1 LALEQRKL
9 CVVCAKVFRADL
21 TTCPDDGA
29 PLVIEATTASGQSK
43 LGHVLGNYRLTR
55 VIGEGGV
62 GTVYEGVHV
71 QLGRK
76 MALKV
81 LHPDSATPETIRRFF
96 NEARAV
102 NEIRH
107 PNIIEVEDFVTTD
120 AGDHYLLME
129 LLDGEDLRSLLARE
143 GMLTPERVV
152 AIGEQIAS
160 AIAAVH
166 KVGIIHRDLKPDNV
180 YVHRT
185 DGREVF
191 KLLDFGIAKFLTEG
205 QGVTRAGMT
214 LGTPEYMAP
223 EQIVTNGAPGPR
235 TDIYALGM
243 LMYECIAGAPA
254 FTATT
259 TAGVLRGHISEPA
272 VPPSRRRGEPIPP
285 VLEAVI
291 MKCLEKNPEHR
302 FQNGESVRAAL
313 RADEPIPMVLPAGAG
328 LTQRHA
334 RPRRRA
340 LQMIPAFFM
349 AAAAAVLHFAPR
361 PTGVAAAG
369 PVTAVAPSPKPS
381 PSPTPTPTPS
391 PSPSPTPPP
400 KAEAPAKAPAA
411 PAAPQTI
418 SIDLVSDPPGAELF
432 IGADRTPLGPA
443 PVTTGLAMSTDPL
456 KVIAHF
462 PDGHEVVQS
471 IVPDRELPTV
481 HFVLPRPVVKAPTQP
496 PVKSAPPARTVPC
509 TKGGKDDTLDPFG
522 CTP

>member
-9 CVVCAKVFRADL
+9 CVVCAKVYRADL

-29 PLVIEATTASGQSK
+29 PLVLEAGDGATGGNK

-55 VIGEGGV
+55 IIGEGGV

-71 QLGRK
+71 TLGRR

-120 AGDHYLLME
+120 AGDHYMLME
-129 LLDGEDLRSLLARE
+129 LLEGEDLRALLARE
-143 GMLTPERVV
+143 GMLVPERVV

-160 AIAAVH
+160 ALGAVH

-180 YVHRT
+180 FVHHK
-185 DGREVF
+185 DGREIF

-223 EQIVTNGAPGPR
+223 EQIVTHGTPGPR

-254 FTATT
+254 FTAPT
-259 TAGVLRGHISEPA
+259 TAGVLRGHISEP
-272 VPPSRRRGEPIPP
+272 VTPPSQKRHEPIPP
-285 VLEAVI
+285 VLEHVI
-291 MKCLEKNPEHR
+291 MKCLEKDPNNR
-302 FQNGESVRAAL
+302 FQSGEAARSAL
-313 RADEPIPMVLPAGAG
+313 RSHEPIPLALPSSVTG
-328 LTQRHA
+328 RVA
-334 RPRRRA
+334 RPRRRV
-340 LQMIPAFFM
+340 LQMIPAFLM

-361 PTGVAAAG
+361 SAESKPAQVAAAKPLAAPAPAPAPA
-369 PVTAVAPSPKPS
+369 PVAAPAPA
-381 PSPTPTPTPS
+381 
-391 PSPSPTPPP
+391 PTPPP
-400 KAEAPAKAPAA
+400 KPPKPEPKPAAA
-411 PAAPQTI
+411 PATI
-418 SIDLVSDPPGAELF
+418 TLELVSEPAGAELF
-432 IGADRTPLGPA
+432 IGEDRTPLGKSPQS
-443 PVTTGLAMSTDPL
+443 TGLAMSTDPVKL
-456 KVIAHF
+456 YARF
-462 PDGHEVVQS
+462 PDGREIVQS
-471 IVPDRELPTV
+471 VVPDHELPTV
-481 HFVLPRPVVKAPTQP
+481 HFVLPRPVAAKPAAVAKPPPP
-496 PVKSAPPARTVPC
+496 PVKVPC
-509 TKGGKDDTLDPFG
+509 KKGGKDETLDPFG